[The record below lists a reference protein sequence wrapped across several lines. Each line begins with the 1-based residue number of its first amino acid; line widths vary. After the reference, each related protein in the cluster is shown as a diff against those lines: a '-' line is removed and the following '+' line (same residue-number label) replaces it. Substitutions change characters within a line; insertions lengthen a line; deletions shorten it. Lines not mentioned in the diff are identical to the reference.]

1 MVAMKGSLATQK
13 EWRKGPWIGE
23 EDKLL
28 CEYVSLHG
36 EGRWSSVAKLTGLN
50 RSGKSCRLRWVNYL
64 RPGLKKAQLTPREEE
79 MIIELH
85 AILGGLQSQSTCQVE
100 LITKLRTTGEPTL
113 GRGRDP
119 NTTRSYKG
127 QK

>member
-36 EGRWSSVAKLTGLN
+36 EGRWSSVAKLTGIYN
-50 RSGKSCRLRWVNYL
+50 
-64 RPGLKKAQLTPREEE
+64 
-79 MIIELH
+79 LH
-85 AILGGLQSQSTCQVE
+85 FDSHML
-100 LITKLRTTGEPTL
+100 
-113 GRGRDP
+113 
-119 NTTRSYKG
+119 
-127 QK
+127 